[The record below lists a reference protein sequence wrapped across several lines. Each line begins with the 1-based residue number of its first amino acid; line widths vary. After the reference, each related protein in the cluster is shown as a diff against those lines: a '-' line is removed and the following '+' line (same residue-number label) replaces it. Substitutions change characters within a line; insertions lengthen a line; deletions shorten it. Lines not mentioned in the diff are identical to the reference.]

1 MASLRAMV
9 ETGTAL
15 GLSPAA
21 LGRLIHRAGLRLG
34 AHAKVDVS
42 AGVVGKLTFEQPPAE
57 APFRYLQVRLHPV
70 GRVEVIEETL
80 TKGGDETGPV
90 VLGEILDDLRRRVDL
105 EKRRFATYEELMAF
119 VESRFEAD
127 RSEGDMCFLEGTK
140 DPDDSEDAEVPTVVL
155 NRLEVYG
162 EEWIQL
168 TADVPGTEGM
178 ADGQALME
186 NTSTD
191 GCWLARH
198 AAGEMLELRATF
210 PISVLSGA
218 RFLELVSDLRYQC
231 AVVAPP
237 GALDGPEDE
246 DEDED
251 DLDDDLAGDE
261 DDDLDEDEDEDEE
274 DDEDEDDGDDEA
286 EAEADDRV

>member
-9 ETGTAL
+9 DPGSPSTGLLA
-15 GLSPAA
+15 AA
-21 LGRLIHRAGLRLG
+21 LGRLFHRAGLRLG

-42 AGVVGKLTFEQPPAE
+42 SGVIGVLTFDQPPAE
-57 APFRYLQVRLHPV
+57 KPFPYLQVRLHPV

-80 TKGGDETGPV
+80 TRNGDGPGAV
-90 VLGEILDDLRRRVDL
+90 ILGEILDDLRRRVDL
-105 EKRRFATYEELMAF
+105 EKRRFVNYEELLAF
-119 VESRFEAD
+119 VESRFESD
-127 RSEGDMCFLEGTK
+127 RSEADMCFLDATK
-140 DPDDSEDAEVPTVVL
+140 DPDDSEDADVPTAVL
-155 NRLEVYG
+155 NRLEIYG

-168 TADVPGTEGM
+168 TVDVPGTEGM
-178 ADGQALME
+178 ADAQALLE

-210 PISVLSGA
+210 PIAALTGA

-231 AVVAPP
+231 AVIAPP
-237 GALDGPEDE
+237 GAMDDGEEDDEDEDDDEDLEDDDDLEDEDE

-251 DLDDDLAGDE
+251 D
-261 DDDLDEDEDEDEE
+261 E
-274 DDEDEDDGDDEA
+274 DDEDDEEESDEPEA
-286 EAEADDRV
+286 EDRM